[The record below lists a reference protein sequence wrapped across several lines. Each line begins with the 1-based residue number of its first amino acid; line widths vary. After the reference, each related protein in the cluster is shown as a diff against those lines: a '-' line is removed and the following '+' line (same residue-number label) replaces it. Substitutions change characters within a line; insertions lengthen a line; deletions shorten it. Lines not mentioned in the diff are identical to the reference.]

1 MFNTLCWVISGQA
14 SVKSPKE
21 LGEMSKEANGLKALA
36 ESVSEYDE
44 THKLVKELTV
54 MAEDESSGEELKE
67 MARADLEEAK
77 SQLDSLEHELLI
89 ELIPKDA
96 ADAGDA
102 IIELR
107 PGTGGL
113 EAGLFAMDMYRM
125 YQSYALQKGWKFENL
140 TMTESDVEGLREA
153 SATIK
158 GEGVFAALKYE
169 SGVHRVQRIP
179 DTETLGR
186 VHTST
191 MTVAVLPEAENVDI
205 DIKQADLRIETKR
218 ASGAGGQHVN
228 TTDSAVRIT
237 HIPTGIVVS
246 MQDDRSQH
254 KNREKALKIL
264 KARLYDHQRT
274 KISAERASARK
285 SQVGTGDRSERIRTY
300 NYPQDRITDHRI
312 SQSWHGIT
320 EMMAG
325 EYLDEIVDA
334 LREASHQEELESL
347 TVN

>member
-1 MFNTLCWVISGQA
+1 
-14 SVKSPKE
+14 
-21 LGEMSKEANGLKALA
+21 MSKEANSLRELA
-36 ESVSEYDE
+36 ESMQEYNE
-44 THKLVKELTV
+44 TKALVEDLKV
-54 MAEDESSGEELKE
+54 MANDTSSGEELAE
-67 MARADLEEAK
+67 MAKADLQQA
-77 SQLDSLEHELLI
+77 QATLDELEHSLLI
-89 ELIPKDA
+89 ELIPKDE
-96 ADAGDA
+96 ADSGDA

-113 EAGLFAMDMYRM
+113 EAGLFAKDMYLM
-125 YQSYALQKGWKFENL
+125 YQSYAQSRGWRFENL

-169 SGVHRVQRIP
+169 SGVHRVQRVP
-179 DTETLGR
+179 ETETLGR

-191 MTVAVLPEAENVDI
+191 MTVAVLPEAENI
-205 DIKQADLRIETKR
+205 DIELKPADLKIETKR

-237 HIPTGIVVS
+237 HIPTGLVVS

-254 KNREKALKIL
+254 KNREKAMKIL
-264 KARLYDHQRT
+264 KARLYDHHRT
-274 KISAERASARK
+274 KVAAERASARK

-312 SQSWHGIT
+312 GQSWHGISD
-320 EMMAG
+320 MMTG
-325 EYLDEIVDA
+325 EYLDEMVEA
-334 LREASHQEELESL
+334 LREASQQEELDALAAE
-347 TVN
+347 

>member
-1 MFNTLCWVISGQA
+1 MA
-14 SVKSPKE
+14 
-21 LGEMSKEANGLKALA
+21 KEASMLKELA
-36 ESVSEYDE
+36 ESMEEYN
-44 THKLVKELTV
+44 TTSKLVAELSELV
-54 MAEDESSGEELKE
+54 KDDSSGPELIE
-67 MARADLEEAK
+67 MAKGDLEEATATMTT
-77 SQLDSLEHELLI
+77 LEHDLLI
-89 ELIPKDA
+89 ELIPKDE

-102 IIELR
+102 ILELR

-113 EAGLFAMDMYRM
+113 EAGLFAMDMYKM
-125 YQSYALQKGWKFENL
+125 YQAYAQSRGWRFENL
-140 TMTESDVEGLREA
+140 TLTESDVEGLREA
-153 SATIK
+153 TASIR
-158 GEGVFAALKYE
+158 GEGVFAALKFE

-179 DTETLGR
+179 DTETMGR

-205 DIKQADLRIETKR
+205 ELKQSEMRIETKR

-274 KISAERASARK
+274 KLATERASARK

-300 NYPQDRITDHRI
+300 NFPQDRITDHRV
-312 SQSWHGIT
+312 SQSWHGMT
-320 EMMAG
+320 EMLAG
-325 EYLDEIVDA
+325 EYLDEIVEV
-334 LREASHQEELESL
+334 LQRASQQDELENLS
-347 TVN
+347 VE

>member
-1 MFNTLCWVISGQA
+1 MKDLVEQA
-14 SVKSPKE
+14 STKTAKE
-21 LGEMSKEANGLKALA
+21 LTEMSKEANQLKHLASSMEEYNETKAL
-36 ESVSEYDE
+36 VN
-44 THKLVKELTV
+44 ELTA
-54 MAEDESSGEELKE
+54 MASDAANGAELVE
-67 MARADLEEAK
+67 MAKNDLASASE
-77 SQLDSLEHELLI
+77 QLETLERDLLL
-89 ELIPKDA
+89 ELIPKDE

-113 EAGLFAMDMYRM
+113 EAGLFAKDMYSM
-125 YQSYALQKGWKFENL
+125 YQAYAAARGWKFEPL

-153 SATIK
+153 TATIK
-158 GEGVFAALKYE
+158 GEGVFASLKYE

-179 DTETLGR
+179 DTETMGR

-191 MTVAVLPEAENVDI
+191 MTVAVMPEAENVDI
-205 DIKQADLRIETKR
+205 ELKPADLRIETKR

-237 HIPTGIVVS
+237 HIPTGLVVS

-264 KARLYDHQRT
+264 KARLYDHHRS

-300 NYPQDRITDHRI
+300 NFPQDRITDHRI
-312 SQSWHGIT
+312 ARSWHGISD
-320 EMMAG
+320 MLAG
-325 EYLDEIVDA
+325 EYLDEIIEA
-334 LREASHQEELESL
+334 LREASQQEELDGLANE
-347 TVN
+347 

>member
-1 MFNTLCWVISGQA
+1 
-14 SVKSPKE
+14 
-21 LGEMSKEANGLKALA
+21 MSKEANQLRELA
-36 ESVSEYDE
+36 ESMKEYDE
-44 THKLVKELTV
+44 TAALAAELT
-54 MAEDESSGEELKE
+54 ELLKDEGSGPELLE
-67 MARADLEEAK
+67 MAKNDLSDAK
-77 SQLDSLEHELLI
+77 ATLDSLEHDLLI
-89 ELIPKDA
+89 ELIPKDE
-96 ADAGDA
+96 ADSGDA

-113 EAGLFAMDMYRM
+113 EAGLFAMDMYKM
-125 YQSYALQKGWKFENL
+125 YQSYALSRGWRFENL
-140 TMTESDVEGLREA
+140 TLTESDVEGLREA
-153 SATIK
+153 TATIK
-158 GEGVFAALKYE
+158 GEGVFAALKFE

-179 DTETLGR
+179 DTETMGR

-205 DIKQADLRIETKR
+205 EIKQVDLRIETKR

-237 HIPTGIVVS
+237 HIPSGIVVS

-274 KISAERASARK
+274 KVQAERASARK

-300 NYPQDRITDHRI
+300 NFPQDRITDHRI

-320 EMMAG
+320 EMLAG
-325 EYLDEIVDA
+325 EYLDEMVEA
-334 LREASHQEELESL
+334 LQNSAQQDELDTIAVE
-347 TVN
+347 

>member
-1 MFNTLCWVISGQA
+1 
-14 SVKSPKE
+14 
-21 LGEMSKEANGLKALA
+21 MSKEANQLKELA
-36 ESVSEYDE
+36 ESMKEYDE
-44 THKLVKELTV
+44 TAAL
-54 MAEDESSGEELKE
+54 AAELKE
-67 MARADLEEAK
+67 LLKDEGAGPELLEMAKNDLNDATATLE
-77 SQLDSLEHELLI
+77 SLEHDLLI
-89 ELIPKDA
+89 ELIPKDE
-96 ADAGDA
+96 ADSGDA

-113 EAGLFAMDMYRM
+113 EAGLFAMDMYKM
-125 YQSYALQKGWKFENL
+125 YQAYAQSRGWRWENL
-140 TMTESDVEGLREA
+140 TLTESDVEGLREA

-158 GEGVFAALKYE
+158 GEGVFAALKFE

-179 DTETLGR
+179 DTETMGR

-205 DIKQADLRIETKR
+205 ELKQVDLRIETKR

-237 HIPTGIVVS
+237 HIPSGIVVS

-274 KISAERASARK
+274 KVNAERASARK

-300 NYPQDRITDHRI
+300 NFPQDRITDHRI
-312 SQSWHGIT
+312 AKSWHGIT
-320 EMMAG
+320 EMLAG
-325 EYLDEIVDA
+325 EYLDEMVEA
-334 LREASHQEELESL
+334 LQNSAQQDELDGLALE
-347 TVN
+347 

>member
-1 MFNTLCWVISGQA
+1 
-14 SVKSPKE
+14 
-21 LGEMSKEANGLKALA
+21 MSKEANQLKDLA
-36 ESVSEYDE
+36 ESMKEYDE
-44 THKLVKELTV
+44 TSALAAELLE
-54 MAEDESSGEELKE
+54 MMKDESAGPEILE
-67 MARADLEEAK
+67 MAKNDLSDAK
-77 SQLDSLEHELLI
+77 ATLETLEHDLLI
-89 ELIPKDA
+89 ELIPKDE
-96 ADAGDA
+96 ADSGDA

-113 EAGLFAMDMYRM
+113 EAGLFAMDMYKM
-125 YQSYALQKGWKFENL
+125 YQAFAQNRGWRFENL
-140 TMTESDVEGLREA
+140 TMTESEVEGLREA
-153 SATIK
+153 TAVIK
-158 GEGVFAALKYE
+158 GEGVFAALKFE

-179 DTETLGR
+179 DTETMGR

-205 DIKQADLRIETKR
+205 ELKQVDLRIETKR

-237 HIPTGIVVS
+237 HIPSGIVVS

-274 KISAERASARK
+274 KLSAERASARK

-300 NYPQDRITDHRI
+300 NFPQDRITDHRI
-312 SQSWHGIT
+312 SKSWHGIT
-320 EMMAG
+320 EMLAG
-325 EYLDEIVDA
+325 DYLDEMVETLQRSAQQDELDDLA
-334 LREASHQEELESL
+334 RE
-347 TVN
+347 

>member
-1 MFNTLCWVISGQA
+1 MKHLA
-14 SVKSPKE
+14 SSMEEYNETKALVNE
-21 LGEMSKEANGLKALA
+21 LTAMASDAANGA
-36 ESVSEYDE
+36 E
-44 THKLVKELTV
+44 LV
-54 MAEDESSGEELKE
+54 E
-67 MARADLEEAK
+67 MAKNDLASASE
-77 SQLDSLEHELLI
+77 QLETLERDLLL
-89 ELIPKDA
+89 ELIPKDE

-113 EAGLFAMDMYRM
+113 EAGLFAKDMYSM
-125 YQSYALQKGWKFENL
+125 YQAYAAGRGWKFEPL

-153 SATIK
+153 TATIK
-158 GEGVFAALKYE
+158 GEGVFASLKYE

-179 DTETLGR
+179 DTETMGR

-191 MTVAVLPEAENVDI
+191 MTVAVMPEAENVDI
-205 DIKQADLRIETKR
+205 ELKPADLRIETKR

-237 HIPTGIVVS
+237 HIPTGLVVS

-264 KARLYDHQRT
+264 KARLYDHHRS

-300 NYPQDRITDHRI
+300 NFPQDRITDHRI
-312 SQSWHGIT
+312 ARSWHGISD
-320 EMMAG
+320 MLAG
-325 EYLDEIVDA
+325 EYLDEIIEA
-334 LREASHQEELESL
+334 LREASQQEELDGLANE
-347 TVN
+347 

>member
-1 MFNTLCWVISGQA
+1 MKN
-14 SVKSPKE
+14 PKE
-21 LGEMSKEANGLKALA
+21 LAEMSKEANGLKDLA

-44 THKLVKELTV
+44 TNTLVNDLKA
-54 MAEDESSGEELKE
+54 MIEDPTSNEELKE
-67 MARADLEEAK
+67 MAKSDLEGAQA
-77 SQLDSLEHELLI
+77 QLDSLEHDLLI
-89 ELIPKDA
+89 ELIPKDE
-96 ADAGDA
+96 ADSGDA
-102 IIELR
+102 ILELR

-125 YQSYALQKGWKFENL
+125 YQAYASQKGWKFENL

-191 MTVAVLPEAENVDI
+191 MTVAVLPEAENIDI
-205 DIKQADLRIETKR
+205 DLKQADLRIETKR

-300 NYPQDRITDHRI
+300 NFPQDRITDHRI
-312 SQSWHGIT
+312 GQSWHGVT
-320 EMMAG
+320 DMLAG
-325 EYLDEIVDA
+325 EYLDEMVDA
-334 LREASHQEELESL
+334 LREASQQEELENLSL
-347 TVN
+347 N